1 MNLRINRSIGIAVL
15 LILCMAAALFTAGCI
30 EDTSTPIV
38 VVDDADGIETYA
50 TPEEIP
56 LATPVSTPISVSIV
70 STPGIS
76 APDDYIEVDYTGSLS
91 DGEVFDSSVGF
102 EPLGFVIASGVMI
115 PGFDEAVRGMAV
127 GETKIVTIP
136 SEDAY
141 GDWTEEMVIAIPR
154 DIPTEEE
161 EPPVVGEVIYLFGG
175 MGFVPVTVLEVTDDF
190 MIVDANHQLAGEDLT
205 FEITMLKIVK
215 PDDPEH
221 PFNTVSTDN
230 SFTQEFVIEIPES

>member
-1 MNLRINRSIGIAVL
+1 MAAVL
-15 LILCMAAALFTAGCI
+15 F
-30 EDTSTPIV
+30 
-38 VVDDADGIETYA
+38 
-50 TPEEIP
+50 
-56 LATPVSTPISVSIV
+56 
-70 STPGIS
+70 TPGIS
-76 APDDYIEVDYTGSLS
+76 APDDYVEVDYTGSLS